1 MLRIL
6 KQLPLDIRN
15 LLYAASTAQLH
26 RASHTSFCLC
36 FDTSFCLAVYPKC
49 WQRMRQLMAAT
60 PMGEDFA
67 AYRDPFVTYGDWL
80 FWQLPEL
87 ATADDGAAAVDS
99 SSNLQEQQQQAE
111 HMELLEMFGEAQ
123 MKADVMADAF
133 RAGGL
138 DLDAV
143 FEQLAL
149 CDGEAADLLL
159 L

>member
-1 MLRIL
+1 
-6 KQLPLDIRN
+6 
-15 LLYAASTAQLH
+15 
-26 RASHTSFCLC
+26 
-36 FDTSFCLAVYPKC
+36 
-49 WQRMRQLMAAT
+49 MRQLMAGT
-60 PMGEDFA
+60 PLGDDFA

-87 ATADDGAAAVDS
+87 AAADDGAAAGDN
-99 SSNLQEQQQQAE
+99 SNDLLQQQQQAE
-111 HMELLEMFGEAQ
+111 HVELLEMYGEAQ

>member
-1 MLRIL
+1 
-6 KQLPLDIRN
+6 
-15 LLYAASTAQLH
+15 
-26 RASHTSFCLC
+26 
-36 FDTSFCLAVYPKC
+36 
-49 WQRMRQLMAAT
+49 MRQLMAAT

-87 ATADDGAAAVDS
+87 AAAADGAAGDS
-99 SSNLQEQQQQAE
+99 SSDLQQQQQQAE
-111 HMELLEMFGEAQ
+111 HLELLEMYGEAQ